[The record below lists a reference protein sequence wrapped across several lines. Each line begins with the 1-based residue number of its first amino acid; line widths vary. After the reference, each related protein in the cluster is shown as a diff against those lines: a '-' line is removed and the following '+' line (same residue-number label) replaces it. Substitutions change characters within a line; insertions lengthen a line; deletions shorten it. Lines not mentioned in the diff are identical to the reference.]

1 MIDGPKDGHCA
12 RAARAA
18 GPVILLGLSLL
29 VSGCASERS
38 LYGGLQ
44 GRRMEAYHQWRRAR
58 NSEQASQTRLKG
70 ELALEDALKLALT
83 HNKSLQS
90 ALQEEQVSRGKVTEA
105 YSNVLPS
112 LTATAGYTHLDEVPG
127 FDVGGQ
133 SVAIGDVDNYSAGL
147 QVKQPLF
154 RGGGIPAAWRAARW
168 YSLLANETVRG
179 AVQGVIYEVAHAYY
193 DTLLA
198 QHLYEVNRDAV
209 ESAKAHL
216 RDVQVKRDRGIA
228 SGFDVLR
235 AEVDVSLFEAD
246 MIQQQNQIHLA
257 KTRLLRAV
265 GVSQDSEVTLSG
277 ELTYSPMKPVLDE
290 AVRLAYQNRPD
301 LYHAELSVELQQE
314 ALRIARS
321 EYWPK
326 LNAWARQQWAKPD
339 PHTSEVE
346 WDDAWSAGIS
356 VDWNLFDGLGREGRV
371 IQQKARL
378 RQSEVRLV
386 DAEERVLLEIRQ
398 AILSLRD
405 AEEFVES
412 QRMNLGR
419 AKEALRLA
427 EVEYQQGIADAVT
440 VTEARA
446 ALTRARGLYYQA
458 VYRHTVARLD
468 LQRAMGILG
477 PRAGASPTEAK
488 MPLRP
493 GVIEQFS
500 AGNKSGTL
508 QQPEASAPAGGG
520 SKGEQ

>member
-112 LTATAGYTHLDEVPG
+112 LTATAGYTRLDEVPG

-133 SVAIGDVDNYSAGL
+133 SVSIGDVDNYSAGL
-147 QVKQPLF
+147 EVKQPLF
-154 RGGGIPAAWRAARW
+154 RGGGIRAAWRAARW

-228 SGFDVLR
+228 SDFDVLR

-301 LYHAELSVELQQE
+301 LYQAGLSVELQRE
-314 ALRIARS
+314 ALSIARS
-321 EYWPK
+321 QYWPK
-326 LNAWARQQWAKPD
+326 VDAWFRQQWAKPE
-339 PHTSEVE
+339 PHTSRVE
-346 WDDAWSAGIS
+346 WGDAWTAGIS
-356 VDWNLFDGLGREGRV
+356 LNCHLFDGLGREGRV
-371 IQQKARL
+371 LQEKARL
-378 RQSEVRLV
+378 RQHEVQLV
-386 DAEERVLLEIRQ
+386 DAEERALLEIRQ

-405 AEEFVES
+405 AEEFVQS
-412 QRMNLGR
+412 QRMNLER

-427 EVEYQQGIADAVT
+427 EAQYQQGITSAVT

-446 ALTRARGLYYQA
+446 ALTRAQGLYYQA
-458 VYRHTVARLD
+458 VYGHTVARLD

-477 PRAGASPTEAK
+477 PRAGQPPAEAK
-488 MPLRP
+488 PPVRP
-493 GVIEQFS
+493 GEIEQFS
-500 AGNKSGTL
+500 TGEESGSS
-508 QQPEASAPAGGG
+508 QPSAPSAPPAGEN
-520 SKGEQ
+520 KGEQ